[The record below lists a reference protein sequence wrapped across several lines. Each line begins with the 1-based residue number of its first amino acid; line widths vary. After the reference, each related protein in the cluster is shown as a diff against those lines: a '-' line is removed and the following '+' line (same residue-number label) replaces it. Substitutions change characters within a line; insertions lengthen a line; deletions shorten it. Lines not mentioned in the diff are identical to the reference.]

1 VGIFTDRDMEVMR
14 LLVPHLRRAVTI
26 SNVLDT
32 QTVEKAR
39 MTETLDALKLG
50 VVLTD
55 ADSRILHANR
65 AAQEMIREGGT
76 LRDGRGV
83 LRAEN
88 TAASAEMKE
97 AIGLAARNESGL
109 GRTGL
114 AVRLS
119 EDYELPVVAHVLPL
133 ASGEIRSRLDP
144 AAVAAVF
151 INPAVEDE
159 RSAQTVAATFGLTRA
174 ETRVLS
180 RVLAGMTVVEAAAD
194 LSVAMT
200 TARTHLDNIFA
211 KTGASR
217 QSELLRL
224 AAQIA
229 PPVL

>member
-1 VGIFTDRDMEVMR
+1 
-14 LLVPHLRRAVTI
+14 
-26 SNVLDT
+26 
-32 QTVEKAR
+32 
-39 MTETLDALKLG
+39 
-50 VVLTD
+50 
-55 ADSRILHANR
+55 
-65 AAQEMIREGGT
+65 
-76 LRDGRGV
+76 
-83 LRAEN
+83 
-88 TAASAEMKE
+88 
-97 AIGLAARNESGL
+97 
-109 GRTGL
+109 
-114 AVRLS
+114 
-119 EDYELPVVAHVLPL
+119 
-133 ASGEIRSRLDP
+133 
-144 AAVAAVF
+144 VF